1 MDNGK
6 NDVVDAFFYQS
17 YSFSLFFRIFAA
29 SVTYF
34 LINAVMTNR
43 LLTLMAVWL
52 TVTVAALAQEEPKL
66 TVKPS
71 GRILF
76 DAAYIN
82 PQHQED
88 DLKSGVG
95 IPDMRVGVG
104 FIYGQW
110 KGKIDMGYA
119 YGKVNMKDVWL
130 QYDFDKQNFIRG
142 GYFIHQYG
150 FQSSTSSSFK
160 ETMEE
165 PQSNAVFNNDRM
177 IGLMYEYSAPKV
189 LATASI
195 VVETDAMKQTTDVT
209 GNEAI
214 GGMTRLLYRPYAER
228 GKMFQ
233 VGISGGIEGAR
244 YNSKEEL
251 NHKQFTLST
260 RWPTRVAKVNSQQ
273 AVVTDAKTMYKF
285 SPEVMYSRGRFA
297 VIGQYFLNSIT
308 RDNNQ
313 ETFTGSGAY
322 VTLRG
327 LLKGRDYAP
336 NMGDGGIATPD
347 PGNMELC
354 LQYNYTALSD
364 ASAGILGGYLN
375 DWAIC
380 YNFYPNKYMI
390 WRVRASYTKVT
401 NRSGFADNEVS
412 ILETRLQ
419 VKF

>member
-1 MDNGK
+1 MK
-6 NDVVDAFFYQS
+6 
-17 YSFSLFFRIFAA
+17 RWIF
-29 SVTYF
+29 
-34 LINAVMTNR
+34 LLAVGLAMV
-43 LLTLMAVWL
+43 A
-52 TVTVAALAQEEPKL
+52 TVSAQEEPKL

-76 DAAYIN
+76 DAAYVN

-88 DLKSGVG
+88 ELKSGVG
-95 IPDMRVGVG
+95 IPDFRVGVG
-104 FIYGQW
+104 FTYGQW

-130 QYDFDKQNFIRG
+130 QYDFDKKNFIRG

-177 IGLMYEYSAPKV
+177 IGLMYEYSDQKF
-189 LATASI
+189 LGTASV

-209 GNEAI
+209 GNEAL
-214 GGMTRLLYRPYAER
+214 GALTRLLYRPFAQR
-228 GKMFQ
+228 GKMLQ
-233 VGISGGIEGAR
+233 VGVSGGIEGAR
-244 YNSKEEL
+244 YSSKEEQ

-273 AVVTDAKTMYKF
+273 AVVTDAKAMYKF
-285 SPEVMYSRGRFA
+285 SPEVMYSSGRFA
-297 VIGQYFLNSIT
+297 VIGQYYWNRIT
-308 RDNNQ
+308 REDNLSN
-313 ETFTGSGAY
+313 FTGSGAY

-327 LLKGRDYAP
+327 LIKGKNYAP

-354 LQYNYTALSD
+354 LQYNYTSLSD
-364 ASAGILGGYLN
+364 ASAGIYGGYLN
-375 DWAIC
+375 DWALC
-380 YNFYPNKYMI
+380 YNYYPNKYMI
-390 WRVRASYTKVT
+390 WRIRASYTKVT
-401 NRSGFADNEVS
+401 NRSGFANNEVS

>member
-1 MDNGK
+1 MRMTMLM
-6 NDVVDAFFYQS
+6 VA
-17 YSFSLFFRIFAA
+17 LAMATTIFA
-29 SVTYF
+29 
-34 LINAVMTNR
+34 
-43 LLTLMAVWL
+43 
-52 TVTVAALAQEEPKL
+52 QDEPKL
-66 TVKPS
+66 TAKPS

-88 DLKSGVG
+88 ELKSGVG

-104 FIYGQW
+104 FTYGQW

-130 QYDFDKQNFIRG
+130 QYDFDKENFVRG

-177 IGLMYEYSAPKV
+177 IGLMYEHSDKNF
-189 LATASI
+189 LATASV
-195 VVETDAMKQTTDVT
+195 VVETDAMKQTTDQI

-214 GGMTRLLYRPYAER
+214 GAMTRLLYRPYAER

-244 YNSKEEL
+244 YSSKEEL
-251 NHKQFTLST
+251 SHKQFTLAT
-260 RWPTRVAKVNSQQ
+260 RWPTRVAKVNSQE
-273 AVVTDAKTMYKF
+273 ALVTDAKTLYKF
-285 SPEVMYSRGRFA
+285 SPEIMYSYGRFA
-297 VIGQYFLNSIT
+297 IIGQYYLNNIT
-308 RDNNQ
+308 RDNNL
-313 ETFTGSGAY
+313 ESFTGSGAY
-322 VTLRG
+322 VTLRT
-327 LLKGRDYAP
+327 LVKGREYSP
-336 NMGDGGIATPD
+336 NMNDGGIATPD
-347 PGNMELC
+347 PGNMEVC
-354 LQYNYTALSD
+354 LQYNYTSLSD
-364 ASAGILGGYLN
+364 HTAGIYGGYLN
-375 DWAIC
+375 DWALC

-390 WRVRASYTKVT
+390 WRVRASWTKVT
-401 NRSGFADNEVS
+401 NRSGFANNEVS

>member
-1 MDNGK
+1 MRK
-6 NDVVDAFFYQS
+6 
-17 YSFSLFFRIFAA
+17 
-29 SVTYF
+29 
-34 LINAVMTNR
+34 
-43 LLTLMAVWL
+43 LLTLL
-52 TVTVAALAQEEPKL
+52 TFGLAVAANAQEEPKF
-66 TVKPS
+66 TAKPS

-76 DAAYIN
+76 DAAYVN

-95 IPDMRVGVG
+95 IPDFRVGVG
-104 FIYGQW
+104 FSYGQW

-130 QYDFDKQNFIRG
+130 QYDFDKKNFIRG

-177 IGLMYEYSAPKV
+177 IGIMYEHSAEKF
-189 LATASI
+189 LGTASV
-195 VVETDAMKQTTDVT
+195 VVESDAMKATTDQT
-209 GNEAI
+209 GDQAI
-214 GGMTRLLYRPYAER
+214 GAMTRLLYRPYAQR
-228 GKMFQ
+228 GKMLQ
-233 VGISGGIEGAR
+233 VGISGGLEGAR
-244 YNSKEEL
+244 YSSNEDM
-251 NHKQFTLST
+251 NHKQFTLTS
-260 RWPTRVAKVNSQQ
+260 RWPMRVAKVNAQQ

-285 SPEVMYSRGRFA
+285 SPEVMYSQGRFA
-297 VIGQYFLNSIT
+297 VIGQYFWNRIT
-308 RDNNQ
+308 RENNL
-313 ETFTGSGAY
+313 ESFTGSGAY
-322 VTLRG
+322 VTLRA
-327 LLKGRDYAP
+327 LVKGRNYAP

-347 PGNMELC
+347 PGNMEVC
-354 LQYNYTALSD
+354 LQYNYTSLSD
-364 ASAGILGGYLN
+364 ASAGVYGGYLN
-375 DWAIC
+375 DWALC

-401 NRSGFADNEVS
+401 NRSGFADNECS

>member
-1 MDNGK
+1 
-6 NDVVDAFFYQS
+6 
-17 YSFSLFFRIFAA
+17 
-29 SVTYF
+29 
-34 LINAVMTNR
+34 MTKTI
-43 LLTLMAVWL
+43 LMMAVGL
-52 TVTVAALAQEEPKL
+52 MMASAMQAQEEPKL
-66 TVKPS
+66 VAKPS

-76 DAAYIN
+76 DAAYVN

-88 DLKSGVG
+88 ELKSGVG
-95 IPDMRVGVG
+95 IPDFRVGVG
-104 FIYGQW
+104 FTYGQW
-110 KGKIDMGYA
+110 KGKVDMGYA

-130 QYDFDKQNFIRG
+130 EYDFDKQNFIRG

-165 PQSNAVFNNDRM
+165 PQSNACFNNDRM
-177 IGLMYEYSAPKV
+177 IGLMYEYNGKKF
-189 LATASI
+189 LGTASV

-209 GNEAI
+209 GNEGVGA
-214 GGMTRLLYRPYAER
+214 MTRLLYRPYAER

-233 VGISGGIEGAR
+233 VGVSGGIEGAR
-244 YNSKEEL
+244 YSSKEEM

-260 RWPTRVAKVNSQQ
+260 RWPMRVAKVNSQQ
-273 AVVTDAKTMYKF
+273 AVVDGAKAMYKF
-285 SPEVMYSRGRFA
+285 SPEVMYSYGRFA

-308 RDNNQ
+308 RDNNL

-327 LLKGRDYAP
+327 LIKGRNYAP

-354 LQYNYTALSD
+354 LQYNYTSLSD
-364 ASAGILGGYLN
+364 ASAGVYGGYLN
-375 DWAIC
+375 DWALC

-401 NRSGFADNEVS
+401 NRSGFADNEAT

>member
-1 MDNGK
+1 MTK
-6 NDVVDAFFYQS
+6 R
-17 YSFSLFFRIFAA
+17 RITLLMVAMAMAA
-29 SVTYF
+29 
-34 LINAVMTNR
+34 AVS
-43 LLTLMAVWL
+43 
-52 TVTVAALAQEEPKL
+52 AQEEPKF
-66 TVKPS
+66 TAKPS

-82 PQHQED
+82 AQHQED
-88 DLKSGVG
+88 ALKSGVG

-104 FIYGQW
+104 FTYGQW
-110 KGKIDMGYA
+110 KGKVDMGYA

-130 QYDFDKQNFIRG
+130 QYDFDKENFIRG

-150 FQSSTSSSFK
+150 YQSSTSSSFK

-177 IGLMYEYSAPKV
+177 IGLMYEYNGKQF
-189 LATASI
+189 LGTASI

-214 GGMTRLLYRPYAER
+214 GAMTRLLYRPYAER

-233 VGISGGIEGAR
+233 VGINGGIEGAR
-244 YNSKEEL
+244 YSSNEEL

-260 RWPTRVAKVNSQQ
+260 RWPTRVAKVNAQQ

-285 SPEVMYSRGRFA
+285 SPEIMYSNGRFA
-297 VIGQYFLNSIT
+297 VIGQYFLNTIT
-308 RDNNQ
+308 RDNNL
-313 ETFTGSGAY
+313 EACTGSGAY

-327 LLKGRDYAP
+327 LIKGRNYAP

-354 LQYNYTALSD
+354 LQYNYASLSD
-364 ASAGILGGYLN
+364 ETAGVLGGKLH
-375 DWAIC
+375 DIALC

-390 WRVRASYTKVT
+390 WRVRASWTKVT
-401 NRSGFADNEVS
+401 NRSGFEDNHCS

>member
-1 MDNGK
+1 M
-6 NDVVDAFFYQS
+6 VA
-17 YSFSLFFRIFAA
+17 LAMATTIF
-29 SVTYF
+29 
-34 LINAVMTNR
+34 
-43 LLTLMAVWL
+43 
-52 TVTVAALAQEEPKL
+52 AQEEPKL
-66 TVKPS
+66 TAKPS

-88 DLKSGVG
+88 ELKSGVG

-104 FIYGQW
+104 FTYGQW

-130 QYDFDKQNFIRG
+130 QYDFDKENFVRG

-177 IGLMYEYSAPKV
+177 IGLMYEHSENKF
-189 LATASI
+189 LATASV
-195 VVETDAMKQTTDVT
+195 VVETDAMKQTTDQI

-214 GGMTRLLYRPYAER
+214 GAMTRLLYRPYAER

-244 YNSKEEL
+244 YSSKEEL
-251 NHKQFTLST
+251 NHKQFTLAT
-260 RWPTRVAKVNSQQ
+260 RWPTRVAKVNSQE
-273 AVVTDAKTMYKF
+273 ALVTDAKTLYKF
-285 SPEVMYSRGRFA
+285 SPEIMYSYGRFA
-297 VIGQYFLNSIT
+297 IIGQYYLNNIT
-308 RDNNQ
+308 RDNNL
-313 ETFTGSGAY
+313 ESFVGSGAY
-322 VTLRG
+322 VTLRT
-327 LLKGRDYAP
+327 LVKGREYSP
-336 NMGDGGIATPD
+336 NMNDGGIATPD

-354 LQYNYTALSD
+354 LQYNYTSLSD
-364 ASAGILGGYLN
+364 HTAGIYGGYLN
-375 DWAIC
+375 DWALC

-390 WRVRASYTKVT
+390 WRVRASWTKVT

>member
-1 MDNGK
+1 MIK
-6 NDVVDAFFYQS
+6 IRTFIL
-17 YSFSLFFRIFAA
+17 SL
-29 SVTYF
+29 S
-34 LINAVMTNR
+34 L
-43 LLTLMAVWL
+43 
-52 TVTVAALAQEEPKL
+52 AALATTASAQDEPKL

-71 GRILF
+71 GRILM

-82 PQHQED
+82 PQHQD
-88 DLKSGVG
+88 DVLNSGVG

-104 FIYGQW
+104 FTYGQW
-110 KGKIDMGYA
+110 KGKVDMGYA

-130 QYDFDKQNFIRG
+130 QYDFDKTNFVRG

-177 IGLMYEYSAPKV
+177 IGVMFEHSAEKL
-189 LATASI
+189 LATASV

-209 GNEAI
+209 GHEAI
-214 GGMTRLLYRPYAER
+214 GAMARLLYRPHAQR
-228 GKMFQ
+228 GNMLQ

-244 YNSKEEL
+244 YSSNDEL

-273 AVVTDAKTMYKF
+273 AVVTDAKAMYRF
-285 SPEVMYSRGRFA
+285 SPEVMYSNGRFA
-297 VIGQYFLNSIT
+297 VIGQYYYNNIS
-308 RDNNQ
+308 RDNNLKS
-313 ETFTGSGAY
+313 FTGSGAY

-327 LLKGRDYAP
+327 LIKGRNYAP
-336 NMGDGGIATPD
+336 NMVDGGIATPD

-354 LQYNYTALSD
+354 LQYNYTSLSD
-364 ASAGILGGYLN
+364 ASAGIRGGYLN
-375 DWAIC
+375 DWALC
-380 YNFYPNKYMI
+380 YNYYPNKYMI
-390 WRVRASYTKVT
+390 WRVRASWTKVT
-401 NRSGFADNEVS
+401 NRAGFADNEVS

>member
-1 MDNGK
+1 MAMG
-6 NDVVDAFFYQS
+6 
-17 YSFSLFFRIFAA
+17 LMMA
-29 SVTYF
+29 S
-34 LINAVMTNR
+34 AMQ
-43 LLTLMAVWL
+43 
-52 TVTVAALAQEEPKL
+52 AQEEPKL
-66 TVKPS
+66 VAKPS

-76 DAAYIN
+76 DAAYVN

-88 DLKSGVG
+88 ELKSGVG
-95 IPDMRVGVG
+95 IPDFRVGVG
-104 FIYGQW
+104 FTYGQW
-110 KGKIDMGYA
+110 KGKVDMGYA

-130 QYDFDKQNFIRG
+130 EYDFDKQNFIRG

-165 PQSNAVFNNDRM
+165 PQSNACFNNDRM
-177 IGLMYEYSAPKV
+177 IGLMYEHNGKKF
-189 LATASI
+189 LATASV

-209 GNEAI
+209 GNEGVGA
-214 GGMTRLLYRPYAER
+214 MTRLLYRPYAER

-244 YNSKEEL
+244 YSSKEEM

-260 RWPTRVAKVNSQQ
+260 RWPMRVAKVNSQQ
-273 AVVTDAKTMYKF
+273 AVVDGAKAMYKF
-285 SPEVMYSRGRFA
+285 SPEVMYSYGRFA

-308 RDNNQ
+308 REDNLK
-313 ETFTGSGAY
+313 TFTGSGAY

-327 LLKGRDYAP
+327 LVKGRNYAP

-354 LQYNYTALSD
+354 LQYNYTSLSD
-364 ASAGILGGYLN
+364 ASAGVYGGYLN
-375 DWAIC
+375 DWALC

-401 NRSGFADNEVS
+401 NRSGFADNEAT

>member
-1 MDNGK
+1 MVLGLSCVSAN
-6 NDVVDAFFYQS
+6 
-17 YSFSLFFRIFAA
+17 
-29 SVTYF
+29 
-34 LINAVMTNR
+34 
-43 LLTLMAVWL
+43 
-52 TVTVAALAQEEPKL
+52 AQEEPKL

-95 IPDMRVGVG
+95 IPDFRVGVN
-104 FIYGQW
+104 FNYGRW

-130 QYDFDKQNFIRG
+130 QYDFDKLNFIRG

-165 PQSNAVFNNDRM
+165 PQSNAVFNNDRL
-177 IGLMYEYSAPKV
+177 IGIMYEHSAEKF
-189 LATASI
+189 LATASV
-195 VVETDAMKQTTDVT
+195 VVESDAMKATTDQT
-209 GNEAI
+209 GDQAI
-214 GGMTRLLYRPYAER
+214 GAMTRLLYRPYAQR
-228 GKMFQ
+228 GKMLQ
-233 VGISGGIEGAR
+233 VGISGGIEDIGYAKGALDHTQL
-244 YNSKEEL
+244 K
-251 NHKQFTLST
+251 LST
-260 RWPTRVAKVNSQQ
+260 RWPTRVAKVNAQE
-273 AVVTDAKTMYKF
+273 ALITDAKTIYKF
-285 SPEVMYSRGRFA
+285 SPEAMYSQGRFA
-297 VIGQYFLNSIT
+297 VVGQYFWNQIT
-308 RDNNQ
+308 RDNHFDS
-313 ETFTGSGAY
+313 FTGSGAY
-322 VTLRG
+322 VTLRA
-327 LLKGRDYAP
+327 LVKGRNYAP

-347 PGNMELC
+347 PGNMEIC
-354 LQYNYTALSD
+354 LQYNYTSLCD
-364 ASAGILGGYLN
+364 VTAGIYGGYLS
-375 DWAIC
+375 DWALC

-401 NRSGFADNEVS
+401 NRFGVADNECS

>member
-1 MDNGK
+1 M
-6 NDVVDAFFYQS
+6 VALVMAAT
-17 YSFSLFFRIFAA
+17 IF
-29 SVTYF
+29 
-34 LINAVMTNR
+34 
-43 LLTLMAVWL
+43 
-52 TVTVAALAQEEPKL
+52 AQEEPKL
-66 TVKPS
+66 TAKPS

-88 DLKSGVG
+88 ELKSGVG

-104 FIYGQW
+104 FTYGQW

-130 QYDFDKQNFIRG
+130 QYDFDKENFVRG

-177 IGLMYEYSAPKV
+177 IGLMYEHSENKF
-189 LATASI
+189 LATASV
-195 VVETDAMKQTTDVT
+195 VVETDAMKQTTDQI

-214 GGMTRLLYRPYAER
+214 GAMTRLLYRPYAER

-244 YNSKEEL
+244 YSSKEEL
-251 NHKQFTLST
+251 NYKQFTLAT
-260 RWPTRVAKVNSQQ
+260 RWPTRVAKVNSQE
-273 AVVTDAKTMYKF
+273 ALVTDAKTLYKF
-285 SPEVMYSRGRFA
+285 SPEIMYSYGRFA
-297 VIGQYFLNSIT
+297 IIGQYYLNNIT
-308 RDNNQ
+308 RDNNL
-313 ETFTGSGAY
+313 ESFVGSGAY
-322 VTLRG
+322 VTLRT
-327 LLKGRDYAP
+327 LVKGREYSP
-336 NMGDGGIATPD
+336 NMNDGGIATPD

-354 LQYNYTALSD
+354 LQYNYTSLSD
-364 ASAGILGGYLN
+364 HTAGIYGGYLN
-375 DWAIC
+375 DWALC

-390 WRVRASYTKVT
+390 WRVRASWTKVT

>member
-1 MDNGK
+1 MTMGL
-6 NDVVDAFFYQS
+6 A
-17 YSFSLFFRIFAA
+17 IAA
-29 SVTYF
+29 AY
-34 LINAVMTNR
+34 
-43 LLTLMAVWL
+43 
-52 TVTVAALAQEEPKL
+52 AQEEPKL
-66 TVKPS
+66 TAKPS

-88 DLKSGVG
+88 ELNSGVG

-104 FIYGQW
+104 FSYDKW

-130 QYDFDKQNFIRG
+130 EYDFDKQNFIRG

-177 IGLMYEYSAPKV
+177 IGLMYEHSAKKF
-189 LATASI
+189 LATASV
-195 VVETDAMKQTTDVT
+195 VVETDAMKQTTDAT
-209 GNEAI
+209 GNEAL
-214 GGMTRLLYRPYAER
+214 GAMTRLLYRPFAER
-228 GKMFQ
+228 GKMLQ

-244 YNSKEEL
+244 YNSNDAL
-251 NHKQFTLST
+251 NHKQFTLNT
-260 RWPTRVAKVNSQQ
+260 RWPTRVAKINSQS

-285 SPEVMYSRGRFA
+285 SPEAMYSYGRFA
-297 VIGQYFLNSIT
+297 VVGQYFLNSIT
-308 RDNNQ
+308 RDNQQ

-327 LLKGRDYAP
+327 LIKGRNYSP
-336 NMGDGGIATPD
+336 NMGDGGIATPA

-354 LQYNYTALSD
+354 LQYNYTSLSD
-364 ASAGILGGYLN
+364 ATAGIYGGYLN
-375 DWAIC
+375 DWALC

-401 NRSGFADNEVS
+401 NREGFANNEVS

>member
-1 MDNGK
+1 
-6 NDVVDAFFYQS
+6 
-17 YSFSLFFRIFAA
+17 
-29 SVTYF
+29 
-34 LINAVMTNR
+34 MTKTI
-43 LLTLMAVWL
+43 LMMAVGL
-52 TVTVAALAQEEPKL
+52 MMASAMQAQEEPKL
-66 TVKPS
+66 VAKPS

-76 DAAYIN
+76 DAAYVN

-88 DLKSGVG
+88 ELKSGVG
-95 IPDMRVGVG
+95 IPDFRVGVG
-104 FIYGQW
+104 FTYGQW
-110 KGKIDMGYA
+110 KGKVDMGYA

-130 QYDFDKQNFIRG
+130 EYDFDKQNFIRG

-165 PQSNAVFNNDRM
+165 PQSNACFNNDRM
-177 IGLMYEYSAPKV
+177 IGLMYEHNGKKF
-189 LATASI
+189 LATASV

-209 GNEAI
+209 GNEGVGA
-214 GGMTRLLYRPYAER
+214 MTRLLYRPYAER

-244 YNSKEEL
+244 YSSKEEM

-260 RWPTRVAKVNSQQ
+260 RWPMRVAKVNSQQ
-273 AVVTDAKTMYKF
+273 AVVDGAKAMYKF
-285 SPEVMYSRGRFA
+285 SPEVMYSYGRFA

-308 RDNNQ
+308 REDNLK
-313 ETFTGSGAY
+313 TFTGSGAY

-327 LLKGRDYAP
+327 LIKGRNYAP

-354 LQYNYTALSD
+354 LQYNYTSLSD
-364 ASAGILGGYLN
+364 ASAGVYGGYLN
-375 DWAIC
+375 DWALC

-401 NRSGFADNEVS
+401 NRSGFADNEAT

>member
-1 MDNGK
+1 MTMGL
-6 NDVVDAFFYQS
+6 A
-17 YSFSLFFRIFAA
+17 IAA
-29 SVTYF
+29 AY
-34 LINAVMTNR
+34 
-43 LLTLMAVWL
+43 
-52 TVTVAALAQEEPKL
+52 AQEEPKL
-66 TVKPS
+66 TAKPS

-88 DLKSGVG
+88 ELNSGVG

-104 FIYGQW
+104 FSYDKW

-130 QYDFDKQNFIRG
+130 EYDFDKQNFVRG

-177 IGLMYEYSAPKV
+177 IGLMYEHSAKKF
-189 LATASI
+189 LATASV
-195 VVETDAMKQTTDVT
+195 VVETDAMKQTTDAT
-209 GNEAI
+209 GNEAL
-214 GGMTRLLYRPYAER
+214 GAMTRLLYRPFAER
-228 GKMFQ
+228 GKMLQ

-244 YNSKEEL
+244 YNSNDAL
-251 NHKQFTLST
+251 NHKQFTLNT
-260 RWPTRVAKVNSQQ
+260 RWPTRVAKINSQS

-285 SPEVMYSRGRFA
+285 SPEAMYSYGRFA
-297 VIGQYFLNSIT
+297 VVGQYFLNSIT
-308 RDNNQ
+308 RDNQQ

-327 LLKGRDYAP
+327 LIKGRNYSP

-354 LQYNYTALSD
+354 LQYNYTSLSD
-364 ASAGILGGYLN
+364 ATAGIYGGYLN
-375 DWAIC
+375 DWALC

-401 NRSGFADNEVS
+401 NREGFANNEVS

>member
-1 MDNGK
+1 M
-6 NDVVDAFFYQS
+6 
-17 YSFSLFFRIFAA
+17 
-29 SVTYF
+29 
-34 LINAVMTNR
+34 R
-43 LLTLMAVWL
+43 LKLTLVAWGLAVA
-52 TVTVAALAQEEPKL
+52 VCAQEEPKL

-76 DAAYIN
+76 DAAYVN

-95 IPDMRVGVG
+95 IPDFRVGVG
-104 FIYGQW
+104 FSYGQW

-130 QYDFDKQNFIRG
+130 QYDFDKKNFIRG

-177 IGLMYEYSAPKV
+177 IGIMYEHSAEKF
-189 LATASI
+189 LGTASV
-195 VVETDAMKQTTDVT
+195 VVESDAMKATTDQT
-209 GNEAI
+209 GDQAI
-214 GGMTRLLYRPYAER
+214 GAMTRLLYRPYAQR
-228 GKMFQ
+228 GKMLQ
-233 VGISGGIEGAR
+233 VGISGGLEGAR
-244 YNSKEEL
+244 YSSNEDM
-251 NHKQFTLST
+251 NHKQFTLTS
-260 RWPTRVAKVNSQQ
+260 RWPMRVAKVNAQQ

-285 SPEVMYSRGRFA
+285 SPEVMYSQGRFA
-297 VIGQYFLNSIT
+297 VIGQYFWNRIT
-308 RDNNQ
+308 RENNL
-313 ETFTGSGAY
+313 ESFTGSGAY
-322 VTLRG
+322 VTLRA
-327 LLKGRDYAP
+327 LVKGRNYAP

-347 PGNMELC
+347 PGNMEVC
-354 LQYNYTALSD
+354 LQYNYTSLSD
-364 ASAGILGGYLN
+364 ASAGVYGGYLN
-375 DWAIC
+375 DWALC

-401 NRSGFADNEVS
+401 NRSGFADNECS

>member
-1 MDNGK
+1 MTARVN
-6 NDVVDAFFYQS
+6 
-17 YSFSLFFRIFAA
+17 L
-29 SVTYF
+29 
-34 LINAVMTNR
+34 LAV
-43 LLTLMAVWL
+43 
-52 TVTVAALAQEEPKL
+52 ALAITTVVCAQEPELK
-66 TVKPS
+66 VKPS

-82 PQHQED
+82 SSHQED
-88 DLKSGVG
+88 ELKSGVG

-104 FIYGQW
+104 FTYDKW

-130 QYDFDKQNFIRG
+130 QYDFDKQNFVRG

-150 FQSSTSSSFK
+150 YQSATSSSFK

-177 IGLMYEYSAPKV
+177 IGLMYEYNGKKF
-189 LATASI
+189 LATASV
-195 VVETDAMKQTTDVT
+195 VVETDAMKQTTDKL
-209 GNEAI
+209 GNEGLGA
-214 GGMTRLLYRPYAER
+214 MTRLLYRPFAER

-233 VGISGGIEGAR
+233 VGINGGIEGAR
-244 YNSKEEL
+244 YSEDKEQ

-273 AVVTDAKTMYKF
+273 AVVTDAKMMYRF
-285 SPEVMYSRGRFA
+285 SPEIMYSYGRFA
-297 VIGQYFLNSIT
+297 VIGQYYLNTIT

-313 ETFTGSGAY
+313 KSFTGSGAY

-327 LLKGRDYAP
+327 LIKGCNYSP
-336 NMGDGGIATPD
+336 NMADGGIATPD

-354 LQYNYTALSD
+354 LQYNYTSLSD
-364 ASAGILGGYLN
+364 HTAGIYGGYLN
-375 DWAIC
+375 DWALC
-380 YNFYPNKYMI
+380 YDYYPNKYMI
-390 WRVRASYTKVT
+390 WRIRASWTKVT
-401 NRSGFADNEVS
+401 NRSGFADNEAT

>member
-1 MDNGK
+1 MNK
-6 NDVVDAFFYQS
+6 KRMTMLMVA
-17 YSFSLFFRIFAA
+17 LAMATTIF
-29 SVTYF
+29 
-34 LINAVMTNR
+34 
-43 LLTLMAVWL
+43 
-52 TVTVAALAQEEPKL
+52 AQEEPKL
-66 TVKPS
+66 TAKPS

-88 DLKSGVG
+88 ELKSGVG

-104 FIYGQW
+104 FTYGQW

-130 QYDFDKQNFIRG
+130 QYDFDKENFVRG

-177 IGLMYEYSAPKV
+177 IGLMYEHSENKF
-189 LATASI
+189 LATASV
-195 VVETDAMKQTTDVT
+195 VVETDAMKQTTDQI

-214 GGMTRLLYRPYAER
+214 GAMTRLLYRPYAER

-244 YNSKEEL
+244 YSSKEEL
-251 NHKQFTLST
+251 NHKQFTLAT
-260 RWPTRVAKVNSQQ
+260 RWPTRVAKVNSQE
-273 AVVTDAKTMYKF
+273 ALVTDAKTLYKF
-285 SPEVMYSRGRFA
+285 SPEIMYSYGRFA
-297 VIGQYFLNSIT
+297 IIGQYYLNNIT
-308 RDNNQ
+308 RDNNL
-313 ETFTGSGAY
+313 ESFVGSGAY
-322 VTLRG
+322 VTLRT
-327 LLKGRDYAP
+327 LVKGREYSP
-336 NMGDGGIATPD
+336 NMNDGGIATPD

-354 LQYNYTALSD
+354 LQYNYTSLSD
-364 ASAGILGGYLN
+364 HTAGIYGGYLN
-375 DWAIC
+375 DWALC

-390 WRVRASYTKVT
+390 WRVRASWTKVT

>member
-1 MDNGK
+1 M
-6 NDVVDAFFYQS
+6 
-17 YSFSLFFRIFAA
+17 
-29 SVTYF
+29 
-34 LINAVMTNR
+34 R
-43 LLTLMAVWL
+43 LKLTLIAWSLAVA
-52 TVTVAALAQEEPKL
+52 VYAQEEPKL

-76 DAAYIN
+76 DAAYVN

-95 IPDMRVGVG
+95 IPDFRVGVG
-104 FIYGQW
+104 FSYGQW

-130 QYDFDKQNFIRG
+130 QYDFDKKNFIRG

-177 IGLMYEYSAPKV
+177 IGIMYEHSAEKF
-189 LATASI
+189 LGTASV
-195 VVETDAMKQTTDVT
+195 VVESDAMKATTDQT
-209 GNEAI
+209 GDQAI
-214 GGMTRLLYRPYAER
+214 GAMTRLLYRPYAQR
-228 GKMFQ
+228 GKMLQ
-233 VGISGGIEGAR
+233 VGISGGLEGAR
-244 YNSKEEL
+244 YSSNEAM
-251 NHKQFTLST
+251 NHKQFTLTS
-260 RWPTRVAKVNSQQ
+260 RWPMRVAKVNAQQ

-285 SPEVMYSRGRFA
+285 SPEVMYSQGRFA
-297 VIGQYFLNSIT
+297 VIGQYFWNRIT
-308 RDNNQ
+308 RENNL
-313 ETFTGSGAY
+313 ESFTGSGAY
-322 VTLRG
+322 VTLRA
-327 LLKGRDYAP
+327 LVKGRNYAP

-347 PGNMELC
+347 PGNMEVC
-354 LQYNYTALSD
+354 LQYNYTSLSD
-364 ASAGILGGYLN
+364 ASAGVYGGYLN
-375 DWAIC
+375 DWALC

-401 NRSGFADNEVS
+401 NRSGFADNECS

>member
-1 MDNGK
+1 
-6 NDVVDAFFYQS
+6 
-17 YSFSLFFRIFAA
+17 
-29 SVTYF
+29 
-34 LINAVMTNR
+34 MTNK
-43 LLTLMAVWL
+43 LLTVVAFCLA
-52 TVTVAALAQEEPKL
+52 VAAVAQAQEEPKL
-66 TVKPS
+66 TAKPM

-76 DAAYIN
+76 DAAYIH

-95 IPDMRVGVG
+95 IPDVRVGVS
-104 FIYGQW
+104 FSYAQW
-110 KGKIDMGYA
+110 KGRVDMGYA
-119 YGKVNMKDVWL
+119 YGKVGMKDVYL

-150 FQSSTSSSFK
+150 YQSCTSSSFK

-177 IGLMYEYSAPKV
+177 IGLMYEYSAPKM
-189 LATASI
+189 LATASV

-209 GNEAI
+209 GNEGI
-214 GGMTRLLYRPYAER
+214 GAMTRLLYRPYAER

-244 YNSKEEL
+244 YSSDEEL
-251 NHKQFTLST
+251 SHKQFTLST

-273 AVVTDAKTMYKF
+273 AVVTDAKTMYRF
-285 SPEVMYSRGRFA
+285 SPEVMYCHGRFA
-297 VIGQYFLNSIT
+297 VIGQYFLNTIT

-313 ETFTGSGAY
+313 NNFTGSGVY

-327 LLKGRDYAP
+327 LIKGKDYAP

-354 LQYNYTALSD
+354 LQYNYTSLSD
-364 ASAGILGGYLN
+364 ASAGIYGGYLN
-375 DWAIC
+375 DWALC

>member
-1 MDNGK
+1 MK
-6 NDVVDAFFYQS
+6 
-17 YSFSLFFRIFAA
+17 RWIF
-29 SVTYF
+29 
-34 LINAVMTNR
+34 LLAVGLAMV
-43 LLTLMAVWL
+43 A
-52 TVTVAALAQEEPKL
+52 TVSAQEEPKL

-76 DAAYIN
+76 DAAYVN

-88 DLKSGVG
+88 ELKSGVG
-95 IPDMRVGVG
+95 IPDFRVGVG
-104 FIYGQW
+104 FTYGQW

-130 QYDFDKQNFIRG
+130 QYDFDKKNFIRG

-177 IGLMYEYSAPKV
+177 IGLMYEYSDQKF
-189 LATASI
+189 LGTASV

-209 GNEAI
+209 GNEAL
-214 GGMTRLLYRPYAER
+214 GALTRLLYRPFAQR
-228 GKMFQ
+228 GKMLQ
-233 VGISGGIEGAR
+233 VGVSGGIEGAR
-244 YNSKEEL
+244 YSSKEEQ

-273 AVVTDAKTMYKF
+273 AVVTDAKAMYKF
-285 SPEVMYSRGRFA
+285 SPEVMYSSGRFA
-297 VIGQYFLNSIT
+297 VIGQYFWNRIT
-308 RDNNQ
+308 REDNLSN
-313 ETFTGSGAY
+313 FTGSGAY

-327 LLKGRDYAP
+327 LIKGKNYAP

-354 LQYNYTALSD
+354 LQYNYTSLSD
-364 ASAGILGGYLN
+364 ASAGIYGGYLN
-375 DWAIC
+375 DWALC
-380 YNFYPNKYMI
+380 YNYYPNKYMI
-390 WRVRASYTKVT
+390 WRIRASYTKVT
-401 NRSGFADNEVS
+401 NRSGFANNEVS

>member
-1 MDNGK
+1 MTMLM
-6 NDVVDAFFYQS
+6 VAMT
-17 YSFSLFFRIFAA
+17 LAA
-29 SVTYF
+29 TV
-34 LINAVMTNR
+34 NA
-43 LLTLMAVWL
+43 
-52 TVTVAALAQEEPKL
+52 QDEPKF
-66 TVKPS
+66 TAKPS

-76 DAAYIN
+76 DAAYVN

-88 DLKSGVG
+88 KLKSGVG

-104 FIYGQW
+104 FSYGQW

-130 QYDFDKQNFIRG
+130 EYDFNKEHFIRG

-165 PQSNAVFNNDRM
+165 PQSNAAFNNDRT
-177 IGLMYEYSAPKV
+177 IGLMYEYNGKKF
-189 LATASI
+189 LGTASVI
-195 VVETDAMKQTTDVT
+195 VETDAMKQTSDVI

-214 GGMTRLLYRPYAER
+214 GVLTRLLYRPFTER

-244 YNSKEEL
+244 YSSEEEL
-251 NHKQFTLST
+251 NHKQFTLTT
-260 RWPTRVAKVNSQQ
+260 RWPTRVAKVNSQS
-273 AVVTDAKTMYKF
+273 VTITNAKTMYKF

-297 VIGQYFLNSIT
+297 VIGQYFVNSIT
-308 RDNNQ
+308 RSNDLKS
-313 ETFTGSGAY
+313 FTGHGGY

-327 LLKGRDYAP
+327 LVKGREYAP

-354 LQYNYTALSD
+354 LQYNYTNFSD
-364 ASAGILGGYLN
+364 ESAGALGGKLH
-375 DWAIC
+375 DWALC

-390 WRVRASYTKVT
+390 WRVRASYTKVFD
-401 NRSGFADNEVS
+401 RSGYEDNGVT

>member
-1 MDNGK
+1 MLM
-6 NDVVDAFFYQS
+6 VALVMAAT
-17 YSFSLFFRIFAA
+17 IF
-29 SVTYF
+29 
-34 LINAVMTNR
+34 
-43 LLTLMAVWL
+43 
-52 TVTVAALAQEEPKL
+52 AQEEPKL
-66 TVKPS
+66 TAKPS

-88 DLKSGVG
+88 ELKSGVG

-104 FIYGQW
+104 FTYGQW

-130 QYDFDKQNFIRG
+130 QYDFDKENFVRG

-177 IGLMYEYSAPKV
+177 IGLMYEHSENKF
-189 LATASI
+189 LATTSV
-195 VVETDAMKQTTDVT
+195 VVETDAMKQTTDQI

-214 GGMTRLLYRPYAER
+214 GAMTRLLYRPYAER

-244 YNSKEEL
+244 YSSKEEL
-251 NHKQFTLST
+251 NHKQFTLAT
-260 RWPTRVAKVNSQQ
+260 RWPTRVAKVNSQE
-273 AVVTDAKTMYKF
+273 ALVTDAKTLYKF
-285 SPEVMYSRGRFA
+285 SPEIMYSYGRFA
-297 VIGQYFLNSIT
+297 IIGQYYLNNIT
-308 RDNNQ
+308 RDNNL
-313 ETFTGSGAY
+313 ESFVGSGAY
-322 VTLRG
+322 VTLRT
-327 LLKGRDYAP
+327 LVKGREYSP
-336 NMGDGGIATPD
+336 NMNDGGIATPD

-354 LQYNYTALSD
+354 LQYNYTSLSD
-364 ASAGILGGYLN
+364 HTAGIYGGYLN
-375 DWAIC
+375 DWALC
-380 YNFYPNKYMI
+380 YNYYPNKYMI
-390 WRVRASYTKVT
+390 WRVRASWTKVT
-401 NRSGFADNEVS
+401 NRSDFADNEVS
-412 ILETRLQ
+412 IIETRLQ

>member
-1 MDNGK
+1 MTMGL
-6 NDVVDAFFYQS
+6 A
-17 YSFSLFFRIFAA
+17 IAA
-29 SVTYF
+29 AY
-34 LINAVMTNR
+34 
-43 LLTLMAVWL
+43 
-52 TVTVAALAQEEPKL
+52 AQEEPKL
-66 TVKPS
+66 TAKPS

-82 PQHQED
+82 PQHQKDE
-88 DLKSGVG
+88 LNSGVG

-104 FIYGQW
+104 FSYDKW
-110 KGKIDMGYA
+110 KGKIDIGYA

-130 QYDFDKQNFIRG
+130 EYDFDKQNFVRG

-177 IGLMYEYSAPKV
+177 IGLMYEHSAKKF
-189 LATASI
+189 LATASV
-195 VVETDAMKQTTDVT
+195 VVETDAMKQTTDAT
-209 GNEAI
+209 GNEAL
-214 GGMTRLLYRPYAER
+214 GAMTRLLYRPFAER
-228 GKMFQ
+228 GKMLQ

-244 YNSKEEL
+244 YNSNDAL
-251 NHKQFTLST
+251 NHKQFTLNT
-260 RWPTRVAKVNSQQ
+260 RWPTRVAKINSQS

-285 SPEVMYSRGRFA
+285 SPEAMYSYGRFA
-297 VIGQYFLNSIT
+297 IVGQYFLNSIT
-308 RDNNQ
+308 RDNQQ

-327 LLKGRDYAP
+327 LIKGRNYSP

-354 LQYNYTALSD
+354 LQYNYTSLSD
-364 ASAGILGGYLN
+364 ATAGIYGGYLN
-375 DWAIC
+375 DWALC

-401 NRSGFADNEVS
+401 NRDGFANNEVS